1 MPNFMTPNFM
11 TNRTALVRILMTV
24 FFLHACNTGS
34 LLAAPPLQTDDPKAS
49 ATQPGFDAIELI
61 VRQGIE
67 DGQMP
72 GAVVVIADRHR
83 TLYRRAF
90 GQRQV
95 EPTAEPMTMD
105 TVFDLAS
112 LTKPVV
118 TATSV
123 MQLIGD
129 GLLSPHQKVSNI
141 LPEFGKHGKEKITVS
156 DLLLHVGGLIP
167 DNSLR
172 DYRDGVETSW
182 ENICDLTPIAN
193 PSEKFAYT
201 DVGFIVLGK
210 VVERVSKQGLDE
222 YARQNIFAPLGMTET
237 TFNPSADLKKRAAAT
252 EQRNGQWIKGEVHD
266 PRAHL
271 LQGVAGHAGL
281 FSTADDLTRYGQQ
294 MLRIAKGEKSIPLA
308 QATLKMMTHPREVH
322 RDSKIIGTRTYGWD
336 HRSPYSSNRGDQLSD
351 KAFGH
356 GGFTGTVMWIDP
368 ERDRVFLFLSN
379 RLHPDGKGS
388 VNRLA
393 GKIASIVG
401 ASVSDSS
408 STDTSSKPKQ

>member
-1 MPNFMTPNFM
+1 MKNH
-11 TNRTALVRILMTV
+11 TALIRILKTA

-34 LLAAPPLQTDDPKAS
+34 SLASPPLQPDDPTAS
-49 ATQPGFDAIELI
+49 AEQPNFDAIESI
-61 VRQGIE
+61 VRQGIQ

-72 GAVVVIADRHR
+72 GAVVVIADRNGV
-83 TLYRRAF
+83 LYRRAF

-112 LTKPVV
+112 LTKPVA

-129 GLLSPHQKVSNI
+129 GLLSPQQKVVDH
-141 LPEFGKHGKEKITVS
+141 LPEFGKHGKDKITIA

-172 DYRDGVETSW
+172 DYRDGVEASW
-182 ENICDLTPIAN
+182 DNICDLKPIA
-193 PSEKFAYT
+193 ERGKKFAYT

-210 VVERVSKQGLDE
+210 LVERVSKQRLDQ
-222 YARQNIFAPLGMTET
+222 YAQQNVFTPLGMTET
-237 TFNPSADLKKRAAAT
+237 TFNPSADLKKRTAAT
-252 EQRNGQWIKGEVHD
+252 EQRNGQWLKGEVHD

-294 MLRIAKGEKSIPLA
+294 MLRIARGEKSTPLS
-308 QATLKMMTHPREVH
+308 QATFKTMTRPRDVQ
-322 RDSKIIGTRTYGWD
+322 RDSKTIGTRTYGWD
-336 HRSPYSSNRGDQLSD
+336 HRSPYSSNRGDKLSD
-351 KAFGH
+351 SAFGH

-368 ERDRVFLFLSN
+368 DSDRVYLFLSN

-388 VNRLA
+388 INRLA

-401 ASVSDSS
+401 ANAGDRSNA
-408 STDTSSKPKQ
+408 DTGAKANP

>member
-1 MPNFMTPNFM
+1 MNH
-11 TNRTALVRILMTV
+11 TALTR
-24 FFLHACNTGS
+24 FLVTIFLSHACITGS
-34 LLAAPPLQTDDPKAS
+34 SLAAPPVQPDDQTPS
-49 ATQPGFDAIELI
+49 AEQPSFDAIESI
-61 VRQGIE
+61 VRQGIQ

-72 GAVVVIADRHR
+72 GAVVVIADRNR
-83 TLYRRAF
+83 VLYQRAF

-112 LTKPVV
+112 LTKPVA

-129 GLLSPHQKVSNI
+129 GLLSPQQKVADH
-141 LPEFGKHGKEKITVS
+141 LPEFGKHGKDKITIS

-172 DYRDGVETSW
+172 DYRDGVEASW
-182 ENICDLTPIAN
+182 DNICDLKPIADRGK
-193 PSEKFAYT
+193 KFAYT

-210 VVERVSKQGLDE
+210 LVERVSKQRLDQ
-222 YARQNIFAPLGMTET
+222 YAQQNVFTPLGMTET

-252 EQRNGQWIKGEVHD
+252 EQRNGQWLKGEVHD

-294 MLRIAKGEKSIPLA
+294 MLRIARGEESIPLS
-308 QATLKMMTHPREVH
+308 QATFKTMTRPRDVQ
-322 RDSKIIGTRTYGWD
+322 RDSKTIGTRTYGWD
-336 HRSPYSSNRGDQLSD
+336 HRSPYSSNRGDELSD
-351 KAFGH
+351 SAFGH

-368 ERDRVFLFLSN
+368 ESDRVFLFLSN
-379 RLHPDGKGS
+379 RLHPDSKGS
-388 VNRLA
+388 INRLA

-401 ASVSDSS
+401 ANADDRSNA
-408 STDTSSKPKQ
+408 DTSAKANP

>member
-1 MPNFMTPNFM
+1 MNH
-11 TNRTALVRILMTV
+11 TALIYLLMTA
-24 FFLHACNTGS
+24 FLFHACNTGS
-34 LLAAPPLQTDDPKAS
+34 SLAAPPLQSDAPKTPAE
-49 ATQPGFDAIELI
+49 QPNFDAIESI
-61 VRQGIE
+61 VRQGIQ

-72 GAVVVIADRHR
+72 GAVVVIADQDSI
-83 TLYRRAF
+83 LYRRAF

-95 EPTAEPMTMD
+95 EPTAEPMTLD

-112 LTKPVV
+112 LTKPVA

-129 GLLSPHQKVSNI
+129 GLVSPHQKVADH
-141 LPEFGKHGKEKITVS
+141 LPEFGKYGKDKITIA

-167 DNSLR
+167 DNSLH
-172 DYRDGVETSW
+172 DYRDGLDASW
-182 ENICDLTPIAN
+182 QNICNLKPIASRGEN
-193 PSEKFAYT
+193 FAYT

-210 VVERVSKQGLDE
+210 LVEHVTKQSLDQ
-222 YARQNIFAPLGMTET
+222 YAKQSVFTPLGMTET
-237 TFNPSADLKKRAAAT
+237 TFNPSTALKKRAAAT

-294 MLRIAKGEKSIPLA
+294 MLRIAKGKKSTPLS
-308 QATLKMMTHPREVH
+308 QATFKMMTRPRDVR
-322 RDSKIIGTRTYGWD
+322 RDSQTIGTRTYGWD

-351 KAFGH
+351 SAFGH

-368 ERDRVFLFLSN
+368 DSDRVFLFLSN

-388 VNRLA
+388 INRLA

-401 ASVSDSS
+401 ASANGSS
-408 STDTSSKPKQ
+408 NTDAKTKANP

>member
-1 MPNFMTPNFM
+1 
-11 TNRTALVRILMTV
+11 
-24 FFLHACNTGS
+24 
-34 LLAAPPLQTDDPKAS
+34 LQPDDPTAS
-49 ATQPGFDAIELI
+49 AEQPNFDAIESI
-61 VRQGIE
+61 VRQGIQ

-72 GAVVVIADRHR
+72 GAVVVIADRNGV
-83 TLYRRAF
+83 LYRRAF

-112 LTKPVV
+112 LTKPVA

-129 GLLSPHQKVSNI
+129 GLLSPQQKVVDH
-141 LPEFGKHGKEKITVS
+141 LPEFGKHGKDKITIA

-172 DYRDGVETSW
+172 DYRDGVEASW
-182 ENICDLTPIAN
+182 DNICDLKPIA
-193 PSEKFAYT
+193 ERGKKFAYT

-210 VVERVSKQGLDE
+210 LVERVSKQRLDQ
-222 YARQNIFAPLGMTET
+222 YAQQNVFTPLGMTET
-237 TFNPSADLKKRAAAT
+237 TFNPSADLKKRTAAT
-252 EQRNGQWIKGEVHD
+252 EQRNGQWLKGEVHD

-294 MLRIAKGEKSIPLA
+294 MLRIARGEKSTPLS
-308 QATLKMMTHPREVH
+308 QATFKTMTRPRDVQ
-322 RDSKIIGTRTYGWD
+322 RDSKTIGTRTYGWD
-336 HRSPYSSNRGDQLSD
+336 HRSPYSSNRGDELSD
-351 KAFGH
+351 SAFGH

-368 ERDRVFLFLSN
+368 ESDRVFLFLSN

-388 VNRLA
+388 INRLA

-401 ASVSDSS
+401 ANAGDRSNA
-408 STDTSSKPKQ
+408 DTGAKANP

>member
-1 MPNFMTPNFM
+1 MPSFTMNH
-11 TNRTALVRILMTV
+11 TALIYLLMTA
-24 FFLHACNTGS
+24 FLFHACNTGS
-34 LLAAPPLQTDDPKAS
+34 SLAAPPLQSDAPKTPAE
-49 ATQPGFDAIELI
+49 QPNFDAIESI
-61 VRQGIE
+61 VRQGIQ

-72 GAVVVIADRHR
+72 GAVVVIADQDSI
-83 TLYRRAF
+83 LYRRAF

-95 EPTAEPMTMD
+95 EPTAEPMTLD

-112 LTKPVV
+112 LTKPVA

-129 GLLSPHQKVSNI
+129 GLVSPHQKVADH
-141 LPEFGKHGKEKITVS
+141 LPEFGKYGKDKITIA

-167 DNSLR
+167 DNSLH
-172 DYRDGVETSW
+172 DYRDGLDASW
-182 ENICDLTPIAN
+182 QNICNLKPIASRGEN
-193 PSEKFAYT
+193 FAYT

-210 VVERVSKQGLDE
+210 LVEHVTKQSLDQ
-222 YARQNIFAPLGMTET
+222 YAKQSVFTPLGMTET
-237 TFNPSADLKKRAAAT
+237 TFNPSTALKKRAAAT

-294 MLRIAKGEKSIPLA
+294 MLRIAKGKKSTPLS
-308 QATLKMMTHPREVH
+308 QATFKMMTRPRDVR
-322 RDSKIIGTRTYGWD
+322 RDSQTIGTRTYGWD

-351 KAFGH
+351 SAFGH

-368 ERDRVFLFLSN
+368 DSDRVFLFLSN

-388 VNRLA
+388 INRLA

-401 ASVSDSS
+401 ASANGSS
-408 STDTSSKPKQ
+408 NTDAKTKANP

>member
-1 MPNFMTPNFM
+1 MMNH
-11 TNRTALVRILMTV
+11 TALIRLLMTV
-24 FFLHACNTGS
+24 FLLHACDIWPS
-34 LLAAPPLQTDDPKAS
+34 LAATPLQPETPKVPAN
-49 ATQPGFDAIELI
+49 QPNFDAIESI
-61 VRQGIE
+61 VRQGIQ

-72 GAVVVIADRHR
+72 GAVVVIADRDSI
-83 TLYRRAF
+83 LYRRAF

-95 EPTAEPMTMD
+95 EPTAEPMTLD

-112 LTKPVV
+112 LTKPIA

-129 GLLSPHQKVSNI
+129 GLISPHQKVADH
-141 LPEFGKHGKEKITVS
+141 LPEFGKHGKDKITIA

-167 DNSLR
+167 DNSLS
-172 DYRDGVETSW
+172 DYRDGLDASW
-182 ENICDLTPIAN
+182 ENICDLKPIAARG
-193 PSEKFAYT
+193 EKFAYT

-210 VVERVSKQGLDE
+210 LVEHVSKQSLDK
-222 YARQNIFAPLGMTET
+222 YAKQKVFTPLGMTET
-237 TFNPSADLKKRAAAT
+237 TFNPSTVLKERAAAT
-252 EQRNGQWIKGEVHD
+252 EKRNGEWIKGDVHD

-294 MLRIAKGEKSIPLA
+294 MLRVAKGEKSTPLS
-308 QATLKMMTHPREVH
+308 QATFRMMTRPRDVR
-322 RDSKIIGTRTYGWD
+322 RDSRTIGTRTYGWD

-351 KAFGH
+351 SAFGH

-368 ERDRVFLFLSN
+368 DRDRVFVFLSN

-388 VNRLA
+388 INQLA

-401 ASVSDSS
+401 VNASDSS
-408 STDTSSKPKQ
+408 NTNAKTKANP

>member
-1 MPNFMTPNFM
+1 M
-11 TNRTALVRILMTV
+11 AE
-24 FFLHACNTGS
+24 
-34 LLAAPPLQTDDPKAS
+34 
-49 ATQPGFDAIELI
+49 QPSFDAIESI
-61 VRQGIE
+61 VRQGIQ

-72 GAVVVIADRHR
+72 GAVVVIADRNR
-83 TLYRRAF
+83 VLYRRAF

-112 LTKPVV
+112 LTKPVA

-129 GLLSPHQKVSNI
+129 GLLSPHQKVADY
-141 LPEFGKHGKEKITVS
+141 LPEFGKHGKDKITIS

-172 DYRDGVETSW
+172 DYRDGVEVSW
-182 ENICDLTPIAN
+182 DKICDLKPIA
-193 PSEKFAYT
+193 ERGKKFAYT

-210 VVERVSKQGLDE
+210 LVERVSKQRLDQ
-222 YARQNIFAPLGMTET
+222 YAQQNVFTPLGMTET

-252 EQRNGQWIKGEVHD
+252 EQRNGQWLKGEVHD

-294 MLRIAKGEKSIPLA
+294 MLRIARGEKSIPLS
-308 QATLKMMTHPREVH
+308 QATFKTMTRPRDVQ
-322 RDSKIIGTRTYGWD
+322 RDSKTIGTRTYGWD
-336 HRSPYSSNRGDQLSD
+336 HRSPYSSNRGDELSD
-351 KAFGH
+351 SAFGH

-368 ERDRVFLFLSN
+368 DSDRVFLFLSN

-388 VNRLA
+388 INRLA
-393 GKIASIVG
+393 GKIASIIG
-401 ASVSDSS
+401 ANAGDRSNADTGARGESVIALQSEPHLCKNKLPIGHPQQVTRSDR
-408 STDTSSKPKQ
+408 

>member
-1 MPNFMTPNFM
+1 MKNH
-11 TNRTALVRILMTV
+11 TALIRILMTA

-34 LLAAPPLQTDDPKAS
+34 SLASPPLQPDDPTAS
-49 ATQPGFDAIELI
+49 AEQPNFDAIESI
-61 VRQGIE
+61 VRQGIQ

-72 GAVVVIADRHR
+72 GAVVVIADRNGV
-83 TLYRRAF
+83 LYRRAF

-112 LTKPVV
+112 LTKPVA

-129 GLLSPHQKVSNI
+129 GLLSPQQKVVDH
-141 LPEFGKHGKEKITVS
+141 LPEFGKHGKDKITIA

-172 DYRDGVETSW
+172 DYRDGVEASW
-182 ENICDLTPIAN
+182 DNICDLKPIA
-193 PSEKFAYT
+193 ERGKKFAYT

-210 VVERVSKQGLDE
+210 LVERVSKQRLDQ
-222 YARQNIFAPLGMTET
+222 YAQQNVFTPLGMTET
-237 TFNPSADLKKRAAAT
+237 TFNPSADLKKRTAAT
-252 EQRNGQWIKGEVHD
+252 EQRNGQWLKGEVHD

-294 MLRIAKGEKSIPLA
+294 MLRIARGEKSTPLS
-308 QATLKMMTHPREVH
+308 QATFKTMTRPRDVQ
-322 RDSKIIGTRTYGWD
+322 RDSKTIGTRTYGWD
-336 HRSPYSSNRGDQLSD
+336 HRSPYSSNRGDELSD
-351 KAFGH
+351 SAFGH

-368 ERDRVFLFLSN
+368 ESDRVFLFLSN

-388 VNRLA
+388 INRLA

-401 ASVSDSS
+401 ANAGDRSNA
-408 STDTSSKPKQ
+408 DTGAKANP

>member
-1 MPNFMTPNFM
+1 MQSLIMNH
-11 TNRTALVRILMTV
+11 TALTR
-24 FFLHACNTGS
+24 FLVTMFLSHACITGS
-34 LLAAPPLQTDDPKAS
+34 SLAAPPVQPDDQTPS
-49 ATQPGFDAIELI
+49 AEQPSFDAIESI
-61 VRQGIE
+61 VRQGIQ

-72 GAVVVIADRHR
+72 GAVVVIADRNR
-83 TLYRRAF
+83 VLYQRAF

-112 LTKPVV
+112 LTKPVA

-123 MQLIGD
+123 MQLIGA
-129 GLLSPHQKVSNI
+129 GLLSPQQKVADH
-141 LPEFGKHGKEKITVS
+141 LPEFGKHGKDKITIS

-172 DYRDGVETSW
+172 DYRDGVEASW
-182 ENICDLTPIAN
+182 DNICDLKPIADRGK
-193 PSEKFAYT
+193 KFAYT

-210 VVERVSKQGLDE
+210 LVERVSKQRLDQ
-222 YARQNIFAPLGMTET
+222 YAQQNVFTPLGMTET

-252 EQRNGQWIKGEVHD
+252 EQRNGQWLKGEVHD

-294 MLRIAKGEKSIPLA
+294 MLRIARGEKSIPLS
-308 QATLKMMTHPREVH
+308 QATFKTMTRPRDVQ
-322 RDSKIIGTRTYGWD
+322 RDSKTIGTRTYGWD
-336 HRSPYSSNRGDQLSD
+336 HRSPYSSNRGDELSD
-351 KAFGH
+351 SAFGH

-368 ERDRVFLFLSN
+368 ESDRVFLFLSN

-388 VNRLA
+388 INRLA
-393 GKIASIVG
+393 GKIASIIG
-401 ASVSDSS
+401 ANAGDRSNA
-408 STDTSSKPKQ
+408 DTGAKANP

>member
-1 MPNFMTPNFM
+1 MT
-11 TNRTALVRILMTV
+11 A

-34 LLAAPPLQTDDPKAS
+34 SLASPPLQPDDPTAS
-49 ATQPGFDAIELI
+49 AEQPNFDAIESI
-61 VRQGIE
+61 VRQGIQ

-72 GAVVVIADRHR
+72 GAVVVIADRNGV
-83 TLYRRAF
+83 LYRRAF

-112 LTKPVV
+112 LTKPVA

-129 GLLSPHQKVSNI
+129 GLLSPQQKVVDH
-141 LPEFGKHGKEKITVS
+141 LPEFGKHGKDKITIA

-172 DYRDGVETSW
+172 DYRDGVEASW
-182 ENICDLTPIAN
+182 DNICDLKPIA
-193 PSEKFAYT
+193 ERGKKFAYT

-210 VVERVSKQGLDE
+210 LVERVSKQRLDQ
-222 YARQNIFAPLGMTET
+222 YAQQNVFTPLGMTET
-237 TFNPSADLKKRAAAT
+237 TFNPSADLKKRTAAT
-252 EQRNGQWIKGEVHD
+252 EQRNGQWLKGEVHD

-294 MLRIAKGEKSIPLA
+294 MLRIARGEKSTPLS
-308 QATLKMMTHPREVH
+308 QATFKTMTRPRDVQ
-322 RDSKIIGTRTYGWD
+322 RDSKTIGTRTYGWD
-336 HRSPYSSNRGDQLSD
+336 HRSPYSSNRGDELSD
-351 KAFGH
+351 SAFGH

-368 ERDRVFLFLSN
+368 ESDRVFLFLSN

-388 VNRLA
+388 INRLA

-401 ASVSDSS
+401 ANAGDRSNA
-408 STDTSSKPKQ
+408 DTGAKANP

>member
-1 MPNFMTPNFM
+1 MKNH
-11 TNRTALVRILMTV
+11 TALIRILMTA

-34 LLAAPPLQTDDPKAS
+34 SLASPPLQPDDPTAS
-49 ATQPGFDAIELI
+49 AEQPNFDAIESI
-61 VRQGIE
+61 VRQGIQ

-72 GAVVVIADRHR
+72 GAVVVIADRNGV
-83 TLYRRAF
+83 LYRRAF

-112 LTKPVV
+112 LTKPVA

-129 GLLSPHQKVSNI
+129 GLLSPQQKVVDH
-141 LPEFGKHGKEKITVS
+141 LPEFGKHGKDKITIA

-172 DYRDGVETSW
+172 DYRDGVEASW
-182 ENICDLTPIAN
+182 DNICDLKPIA
-193 PSEKFAYT
+193 ERGKKFAYT

-210 VVERVSKQGLDE
+210 LVERVSKQRLDQ
-222 YARQNIFAPLGMTET
+222 YAQQNVFTPLGMTET
-237 TFNPSADLKKRAAAT
+237 TFNPSADLKKRTAAT
-252 EQRNGQWIKGEVHD
+252 EQRNGQWLKGEVHD

-294 MLRIAKGEKSIPLA
+294 LLRIARGEKSIPLS
-308 QATLKMMTHPREVH
+308 QATFKTMTRPRDVQ
-322 RDSKIIGTRTYGWD
+322 RDSKTIGTRTYGWD
-336 HRSPYSSNRGDQLSD
+336 HRSPYSSNRGDELSD
-351 KAFGH
+351 SAFGH

-368 ERDRVFLFLSN
+368 ESDRVFLFLSN

-388 VNRLA
+388 INRLA

-401 ASVSDSS
+401 ANAGDRSNA
-408 STDTSSKPKQ
+408 DTGAKANP

>member
-1 MPNFMTPNFM
+1 MPSFAS
-11 TNRTALVRILMTV
+11 NRTLCVRISLTV
-24 FFLHACNTGS
+24 FILQGCLAGS
-34 LLAAPPLQTDDPKAS
+34 SIAAPPQGSDNQEARPQVPNL
-49 ATQPGFDAIELI
+49 DAIEAI
-61 VRQGIE
+61 VEQGIK

-72 GAVVVIADRHR
+72 GAVVVIADRKR
-83 TLYRRAF
+83 VLYRRAF
-90 GQRQV
+90 GHRQV
-95 EPTAEPMTMD
+95 KPTPEPMTAD

-112 LTKPVV
+112 LTKPLA

-123 MQLIGD
+123 MKLVAEGLI
-129 GLLSPHQKVSNI
+129 SPNQKVSDV
-141 LPEFGKHGKEKITVS
+141 LPEFGKHGKDEITIE

-172 DYRDGVETSW
+172 DYRDGIQNSW
-182 ENICDLTPIAN
+182 KNICDLKLIAD
-193 PSEKFAYT
+193 PREKFAYT

-210 VVERVSKQGLDE
+210 VVERVSKQPLDQ
-222 YARQNIFAPLGMTET
+222 YAEEHVFAPLGMSET
-237 TFNPSADLKKRAAAT
+237 TFNPTADLQKRTATT

-281 FSTADDLTRYGQQ
+281 FSTADDLTRYGQR
-294 MLRIAKGEKSIPLA
+294 MLEIAAGEQSIPFPA
-308 QATLKMMTHPREVH
+308 STFKTMTRPRDVR
-322 RDSKIIGTRTYGWD
+322 RDSRTIGTRTYGWD

-351 KAFGH
+351 SAFGH

-368 ERDRVFLFLSN
+368 DNDRVFIFLSN

-401 ASVSDSS
+401 AHAN
-408 STDTSSKPKQ
+408 Q

>member
-1 MPNFMTPNFM
+1 MQSLLMNH
-11 TNRTALVRILMTV
+11 TALTR
-24 FFLHACNTGS
+24 FLVTMWLSHTCTTGS
-34 LLAAPPLQTDDPKAS
+34 SLAAPPVQPDDQTPS
-49 ATQPGFDAIELI
+49 AEQPSFDAIEPI
-61 VRQGIE
+61 VRQGIQ

-72 GAVVVIADRHR
+72 GAVVVIADRNR
-83 TLYRRAF
+83 VLYRRAF

-112 LTKPVV
+112 LTKPVA

-129 GLLSPHQKVSNI
+129 GLLSPHQKVADY
-141 LPEFGKHGKEKITVS
+141 LPEFGKHGKDKITIS

-172 DYRDGVETSW
+172 DYRDGVEVSW
-182 ENICDLTPIAN
+182 DKICDLKPIA
-193 PSEKFAYT
+193 ERGKKFAYT

-210 VVERVSKQGLDE
+210 LVERVSKQRLDQ
-222 YARQNIFAPLGMTET
+222 YAQQNVFTPLGMTET

-252 EQRNGQWIKGEVHD
+252 EQRNGQWLKGEVHD

-294 MLRIAKGEKSIPLA
+294 LLRIARGEKSIPLS
-308 QATLKMMTHPREVH
+308 QATFKTMTRPRDVQ
-322 RDSKIIGTRTYGWD
+322 RDSKTIGTRTYGWD
-336 HRSPYSSNRGDQLSD
+336 HRSPYSSNRGDKLSD
-351 KAFGH
+351 SAFGH

-368 ERDRVFLFLSN
+368 DSDRVFLFLSN

-388 VNRLA
+388 INRLA

-401 ASVSDSS
+401 ANAGDGSNA
-408 STDTSSKPKQ
+408 DTGAKANP

>member
-1 MPNFMTPNFM
+1 MNH
-11 TNRTALVRILMTV
+11 TALTR
-24 FFLHACNTGS
+24 FLVTIFLSHACITGS
-34 LLAAPPLQTDDPKAS
+34 SLAAPPVQPDDQTPS
-49 ATQPGFDAIELI
+49 AEQPSFDAIESI
-61 VRQGIE
+61 VRQGIQ

-72 GAVVVIADRHR
+72 GAVVVIADRNR
-83 TLYRRAF
+83 VLYQRAF

-112 LTKPVV
+112 LTKPVA

-129 GLLSPHQKVSNI
+129 GLLSPQQKVADH
-141 LPEFGKHGKEKITVS
+141 LPEFGKHGKDKITIS

-172 DYRDGVETSW
+172 DYRDGVEASW
-182 ENICDLTPIAN
+182 DNICDLKPIADRGK
-193 PSEKFAYT
+193 KFAYT

-210 VVERVSKQGLDE
+210 LVERVSKQRLDQ
-222 YARQNIFAPLGMTET
+222 YAQQNVFTPLGMTET

-252 EQRNGQWIKGEVHD
+252 EQRNGQWLKGEVHD

-294 MLRIAKGEKSIPLA
+294 MLRIARGEKSTPLS
-308 QATLKMMTHPREVH
+308 QATFKTMTRPRDVQ
-322 RDSKIIGTRTYGWD
+322 RDSKTIGTRTYGWD
-336 HRSPYSSNRGDQLSD
+336 HRSPYSSNRGDELSD
-351 KAFGH
+351 SAFGH

-368 ERDRVFLFLSN
+368 ESDRVFLFLSN

-388 VNRLA
+388 INRLA

-401 ASVSDSS
+401 ANAGDRSNA
-408 STDTSSKPKQ
+408 DTGAKANP

>member
-1 MPNFMTPNFM
+1 MQSLIMNH
-11 TNRTALVRILMTV
+11 TALTR
-24 FFLHACNTGS
+24 FLVTMFLSHACITGS
-34 LLAAPPLQTDDPKAS
+34 SLAAPPVQPDDQNPLAE
-49 ATQPGFDAIELI
+49 QPSFDAIESI
-61 VRQGIE
+61 VRQGIQ

-72 GAVVVIADRHR
+72 GAVVVIADRNR
-83 TLYRRAF
+83 VLYRRAF

-112 LTKPVV
+112 LTKPVA

-129 GLLSPHQKVSNI
+129 GLLSPHQKVADY
-141 LPEFGKHGKEKITVS
+141 LPEFGKHGKDKITIS

-172 DYRDGVETSW
+172 DYSDGVEVSW
-182 ENICDLTPIAN
+182 DKICDLKPIA
-193 PSEKFAYT
+193 ERGKKFAYT

-210 VVERVSKQGLDE
+210 LVERVSKQRLDQ
-222 YARQNIFAPLGMTET
+222 YAQQNVFTPLGMTET

-252 EQRNGQWIKGEVHD
+252 EQRNGQWLKGEVHD

-294 MLRIAKGEKSIPLA
+294 MLRIARGEKSIPLS
-308 QATLKMMTHPREVH
+308 QATFKTMTRPRDVQ
-322 RDSKIIGTRTYGWD
+322 RDSKTIGTRTYGWD
-336 HRSPYSSNRGDQLSD
+336 HRSPYSSNRGDELSD
-351 KAFGH
+351 SAFGH

-368 ERDRVFLFLSN
+368 DSDRVFLFLSN

-388 VNRLA
+388 INRLA
-393 GKIASIVG
+393 GKIASIIG
-401 ASVSDSS
+401 ANAGDRSNA
-408 STDTSSKPKQ
+408 DTGAKANP

>member
-1 MPNFMTPNFM
+1 MPSFVSNHTQP
-11 TNRTALVRILMTV
+11 LRILL
-24 FFLHACNTGS
+24 FAFLLQGC
-34 LLAAPPLQTDDPKAS
+34 LLASSLAATPERPDNPGASSEPTD
-49 ATQPGFDAIELI
+49 FEAIESI
-61 VRQGIE
+61 VKQGIK
-67 DGQMP
+67 DGKMP
-72 GAVVVIADRHR
+72 GAVVVIADRNR
-83 TLYRRAF
+83 VLYRRAF

-95 EPTAEPMTMD
+95 KPTTEPMTVD

-112 LTKPVV
+112 LTKPVA

-123 MQLIGD
+123 MKLIAE
-129 GLLSPHQKVSNI
+129 GLLSPDQKVSDV
-141 LPEFGKHGKEKITVS
+141 LPEFGKHGKDEITIG

-172 DYRDGVETSW
+172 DYRDGIQNSW
-182 ENICDLTPIAN
+182 KNICELKPIAV
-193 PSEKFAYT
+193 PREKFAYT

-210 VVERVSKQGLDE
+210 VVERVSKQPLDQ
-222 YARQNIFAPLGMTET
+222 YAQQHIFTPLGMSET
-237 TFNPSADLKKRAAAT
+237 TFNPSADLKKRTAPT
-252 EQRNGQWIKGEVHD
+252 EQRDGQWIKGEVHD

-294 MLRIAKGEKSIPLA
+294 MLSIAGNEESIPFPKS
-308 QATLKMMTHPREVH
+308 TFKMMTRPRDVH
-322 RDSKIIGTRTYGWD
+322 RASQTIGTRTYGWD

-351 KAFGH
+351 SAFGH

-368 ERDRVFLFLSN
+368 DSDRVFIFLSN

-393 GKIASIVG
+393 GEIASIVG
-401 ASVSDSS
+401 ANAN
-408 STDTSSKPKQ
+408 P